1 MALYYYKAVSPAGD
15 QLEGEMECATTA
27 EVIRR
32 LQEAGNIPIK
42 ATLASA
48 GAGLNIRNLTF
59 RRRSIGVSQITVFT
73 RELATLIGA
82 GLPLDRALQ
91 VLSDLAEDDKTARL
105 VADIREKVRGG
116 GALSDALEAQHGTF
130 DKLYVNMVRAGE
142 VGGSLDET
150 LEQLADYL
158 ERAKETRD
166 SVTSALIYPTIL
178 LIMAGLSV
186 MILMLFV
193 VPQFAAIF
201 EDLEG
206 DLPLATKITIGFGTL
221 LQDYWWLLLAAVGG
235 IIYFM
240 RWQLSD
246 ATKRYRWH
254 QRVLSLPLAGEL
266 IRVVE
271 TARLTRTV
279 GTLVHNGVPLLSAL
293 ALGKG
298 VLKNDVLAEGVQIAA
313 AEVKEGGGL
322 AQTLAATER
331 FPNFA
336 LQMINL
342 GEETGRLDEML
353 LDVARTYDKKVQ
365 TTIERMLA
373 LLVPFL
379 ILALAGIIAFIVVS
393 ILLALI
399 SVSDF
404 VL

>member
-1 MALYYYKAVSPAGD
+1 MALYYYKAISPAGEK
-15 QLEGEMECATTA
+15 LEGEMECATTE

-48 GAGLNIRNLTF
+48 GAAINLRNLGF
-59 RRRSIGVSQITVFT
+59 RKRGISSAQITVFT

-91 VLSDLAEDDKTARL
+91 VLADLAEDDKVARL
-105 VADIREKVRGG
+105 VVDIREKVRGG
-116 GALSDALEAQHGTF
+116 GALSDALEAQHSTF

-142 VGGSLDET
+142 MGGSLDET

-178 LIMAGLSV
+178 LIMAGVSV

-206 DLPLATKITIGFGTL
+206 DLPLATQITIGFGTL

-246 ATKRYRWH
+246 AAKRYRWH
-254 QRVLSLPLAGEL
+254 QRVLSLPLVGEL

-298 VLKNDVLAEGVQIAA
+298 VLKNDVLAEGVEIAA
-313 AEVKEGGGL
+313 AEVKDGGGL

-336 LQMINL
+336 LQMISL

-353 LDVARTYDKKVQ
+353 LEVAKTYDKKVQ

-373 LLVPFL
+373 LLVPLL
-379 ILALAGIIAFIVVS
+379 ILGLASIIAFIVIS
-393 ILLALI
+393 ILLALV

-404 VL
+404 VM

>member
-1 MALYYYKAVSPAGD
+1 M
-15 QLEGEMECATTA
+15 
-27 EVIRR
+27 
-32 LQEAGNIPIK
+32 
-42 ATLASA
+42 
-48 GAGLNIRNLTF
+48 
-59 RRRSIGVSQITVFT
+59 
-73 RELATLIGA
+73 
-82 GLPLDRALQ
+82 
-91 VLSDLAEDDKTARL
+91 
-105 VADIREKVRGG
+105 
-116 GALSDALEAQHGTF
+116 
-130 DKLYVNMVRAGE
+130 
-142 VGGSLDET
+142 
-150 LEQLADYL
+150 
-158 ERAKETRD
+158 
-166 SVTSALIYPTIL
+166 
-178 LIMAGLSV
+178 
-186 MILMLFV
+186 
-193 VPQFAAIF
+193 
-201 EDLEG
+201 
-206 DLPLATKITIGFGTL
+206 
-221 LQDYWWLLLAAVGG
+221 
-235 IIYFM
+235 
-240 RWQLSD
+240 
-246 ATKRYRWH
+246 
-254 QRVLSLPLAGEL
+254 LSLPLAGEL

-313 AEVKEGGGL
+313 AEVKEGGSL